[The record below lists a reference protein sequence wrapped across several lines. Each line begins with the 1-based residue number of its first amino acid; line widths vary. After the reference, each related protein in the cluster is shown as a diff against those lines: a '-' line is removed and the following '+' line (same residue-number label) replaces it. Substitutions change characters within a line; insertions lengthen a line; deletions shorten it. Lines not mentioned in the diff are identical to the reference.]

1 MNLIEFE
8 WGRCIDGYRVVK
20 DSRGDQDVI
29 AVSTRFE
36 LYRPVEFPVLF
47 QTFADTPADVGGALN
62 FVNKFGALGGL
73 GNIRQGNEQFHSFI
87 EFQSSLRQAID
98 LAQAADWAG
107 LIECYNKNQFGR
119 GRLNSQLCHQPFG
132 KVALVFVPTN
142 LIQFLW
148 LQFALHVGSDAKLLR
163 CERCGA
169 PFRVGTGTG
178 RRDTAKFCSNAC
190 KVAAFR
196 GRQINA

>member
-20 DSRGDQDVI
+20 DGDAGQDVR

-36 LYRPVEFPVLF
+36 VYHPAEFPVLF
-47 QTFADTPADVGGALN
+47 QIFADTSADEDGALN

-73 GNIRQGNEQFHSFI
+73 RSIMQGNEPVHNFLKLQTC
-87 EFQSSLRQAID
+87 LRQAID
-98 LAQAADWAG
+98 LAQAADWAS
-107 LIECYNKNQFGR
+107 LVERYNTNQFGR
-119 GRLNSQLCHQPFG
+119 GRLDSQLRHQPLG
-132 KVALVFVPTN
+132 KVALVFIPTN

-163 CERCGA
+163 CEKCGA

-178 RRDTAKFCSNAC
+178 RRETAKFCSNAC